1 MTLWALVALLGGL
14 GAVTRFLIDRL
25 VGTTWGR
32 SFPFGTVAINIL
44 GSGAAGVVLGVTAY
58 ESTSP
63 TFTLLMLTGFL
74 GGFTTAST
82 LSYEVVELLEE
93 RRYMRA
99 SFATFGTLI
108 LSVGAAALGVALGSM

>member
-25 VGTTWGR
+25 IGTTWGR

-82 LSYEVVELLEE
+82 LSYEVVELLEL
-93 RRYMRA
+93 
-99 SFATFGTLI
+99 SLI
-108 LSVGAAALGVALGSM
+108 HI

>member
-25 VGTTWGR
+25 IGTTWGR
-32 SFPFGTVAINIL
+32 SFPFGTAAINIV
-44 GSGAAGVVLGVTAY
+44 GSGVAGVVLGVTAY

>member
-25 VGTTWGR
+25 IGTTWGR
-32 SFPFGTVAINIL
+32 SFPFGTAAINIF
-44 GSGAAGVVLGVTAY
+44 GSGVAGVVLGVTAY

-99 SFATFGTLI
+99 SFATCGTLI

>member
-1 MTLWALVALLGGL
+1 MTMWALVALLGGL
-14 GAVTRFLIDRL
+14 GAVARFLIDRL
-25 VGTTWGR
+25 IGASWGR
-32 SFPFGTVAINIL
+32 SFPFGTVVINIV
-44 GSGAAGVVLGVTAY
+44 GSGLAGIVLGVPAY

>member
-14 GAVTRFLIDRL
+14 GAVARFFIDRL
-25 VGTTWGR
+25 ISASWGR
-32 SFPFGTVAINIL
+32 SFPFGTVVINIV
-44 GSGAAGVVLGVTAY
+44 GSGLAGIVLGVTAY

-82 LSYEVVELLEE
+82 LSYEVVELLEK
-93 RRYMRA
+93 RNYMRA